1 MRGWTGCRTGHLQ
14 MGLEEMWGFNRQT
27 IELLQILL
35 PQVIFIASLET
46 DGVGQRLLTG
56 SFYAPR
62 RPESGEKV

>member
-1 MRGWTGCRTGHLQ
+1 

-35 PQVIFIASLET
+35 PQVTFIASLET

-62 RPESGEKV
+62 RPESSEKV